1 MKINNN
7 NNIMKEYLKIKNI
20 ILKKKFCDNLKMN

>member
-20 ILKKKFCDNLKMN
+20 ILKKKICDNLKRN